1 MRRTTAILLL
11 LARGAAAAAFV
22 RPMSSFSCSSSSALS
37 MINNLFNNKDSSSTS
52 STKRPTQ
59 QQQLPRDVKE
69 AVSKCREATQA
80 ALADR
85 TSRMTVDFPVGAKFG
100 VEKKTKSSSKQQN
113 LDSSD
118 SKTPTRHDLQK
129 SDRELSRIFVE
140 MFQPVGGQHLTVA
153 FNTVEEADAAR
164 MQWKGDPSAE
174 ARILSLDR
182 RKSSA
187 AKKKKKAKSKASA
200 KGFAAKLAA
209 EIDDDDSGNETGPFR
224 LPDNTEV
231 ALIVAPGPKELIV
244 IERICE
250 AVGMGTLVVLLNA
263 RLPPSSSGSTTSS
276 TNSNNYFGS
285 PAAENLFTTDFE
297 TVFSLAAVTPQ
308 EAAPGCLLYR
318 SYIASDW
325 VLARKPAVGPPKTI
339 LAQATRP
346 TEAECRAAWEDALEQ
361 LSGVEKNVETAMEN
375 VAQWFR

>member
-1 MRRTTAILLL
+1 
-11 LARGAAAAAFV
+11 
-22 RPMSSFSCSSSSALS
+22 

-52 STKRPTQ
+52 ATKRPA

-100 VEKKTKSSSKQQN
+100 VEKKTRSSSNKKQQN
-113 LDSSD
+113 LDSSNN
-118 SKTPTRHDLQK
+118 KAPTRQDLQK
-129 SDRELSRIFVE
+129 SDRELARIFVD

-164 MQWKGDPSAE
+164 TQWKGDSSAE

-182 RKSSA
+182 RKSAA
-187 AKKKKKAKSKASA
+187 AKKKKKAKSKAA

-209 EIDDDDSGNETGPFR
+209 EIDDDDSGDKDETGPFR

-231 ALIVAPGPKELIV
+231 ALFVAPGPKELIV

-250 AVGMGTLVVLLNA
+250 SVGMGTLVVLLNS
-263 RLPPSSSGSTTSS
+263 RLPSSSGSTS
-276 TNSNNYFGS
+276 TNTSNNYFGS
-285 PAAENLFTTDFE
+285 PAAEKLFITEFE
-297 TVFSLAAVTPQ
+297 PVFSLAAVTPQ

-339 LAQATRP
+339 LAQAARP